1 MRWNFWTGFIALA
14 LLMLG
19 FYLLNPLGPATL
31 DPRARIAGYLPSQ
44 VPANSMAPTLQTG
57 DYILSSVW
65 AYVGSEP
72 ERGDVV
78 VFVSPVNDIVYVK
91 RIIGLP
97 GDRLA
102 MRDHRVYINGQLLD
116 EPYLH
121 PVPALNVPDRNYGDL
136 TETALAEGELFMLGD
151 NRRNS
156 ADSRLWGSVPQ
167 ANLIGRVERIWWA
180 EDPQRT
186 GKLR

>member
-1 MRWNFWTGFIALA
+1 MRWNFWTGLTVLA

-31 DPRARIAGYLPSQ
+31 DPRARITGYVPYQ
-44 VPANSMAPTLQTG
+44 VPANSMAPTLQAG
-57 DYILSSVW
+57 DHILGSVW
-65 AYVGSEP
+65 PYVGNEP
-72 ERGDVV
+72 ARGDVV
-78 VFVSPVNDIVYVK
+78 VFVSPVNDISYVK

-102 MRDHRVYINGQLLD
+102 MRDHRVYINGKLLD
-116 EPYLH
+116 EPYL
-121 PVPALNVPDRNYGDL
+121 PPAPPMGIQDQDYGN
-136 TETALAEGELFMLGD
+136 LAETHIADGELFMLGD

-156 ADSRLWGSVPQ
+156 ADSRLWGSVPR

-180 EDPQRT
+180 QDPQRT
-186 GKLR
+186 GKVH

>member
-19 FYLLNPLGPATL
+19 FYLLNPLGPASH
-31 DPRARIAGYLPSQ
+31 DPRARIVGYVPYQ
-44 VPANSMAPTLQTG
+44 VPASSMAPTLQTG
-57 DYILSSVW
+57 DHILSSVW

-72 ERGDVV
+72 TRGDVV
-78 VFVSPVNDIVYVK
+78 VFVNPENGVVYVK
-91 RIIGLP
+91 RVIGLP

-102 MRDHRVYINGQLLD
+102 MRDHRAYINGQLLD

-121 PVPALNVPDRNYGDL
+121 PAPMFLQDKDYGDL
-136 TETALAEGELFMLGD
+136 AETRIADGELFMLGD

-156 ADSRLWGSVPQ
+156 ADSRLWGSVPR
-167 ANLIGRVERIWWA
+167 ANLIGRVTRIWWA
-180 EDPQRT
+180 QDQARVGEVH
-186 GKLR
+186 